1 MEVERLAH
9 AERLP
14 LLGEV
19 EVRHLAQRV
28 HARVGA
34 ASAAH
39 ASRLAREAEHRI
51 LERALHGRAI
61 GLALPA
67 EERRAVVFD
76 GDAVAGHG
84 SLEVTRIAL
93 RNG

>member
-9 AERLP
+9 AKRLP

-28 HARVGA
+28 HAGVGA

-39 ASRLAREAEHRI
+39 ARRLAAEAEQRI
-51 LERALHGRAI
+51 LERALHGRRHAAWRCQPRN
-61 GLALPA
+61 GVPSYSMS
-67 EERRAVVFD
+67 
-76 GDAVAGHG
+76 DAVAGHG
-84 SLEVTRIAL
+84 GLE
-93 RNG
+93 